1 MKNRLISNRL
11 IIGFLILWQSVVL
24 LLKWFTIQRF
34 PFSPTFPYAHDLIDQ
49 YGHRLLTT
57 NAFFDGVHYLTIAM
71 KGYEGTGLIQA
82 FFPLYPMLLR
92 VFSLGGVLN
101 PVIMGT
107 LVSLC
112 CLAVALM
119 ILRKLLILEEETDST
134 ILWTMIFIL
143 SSPTAFFWGMV
154 YSESL
159 FLLLSVLSF
168 YWAKKECWWL
178 AGIAG
183 MGAAMTRITGGFIFL
198 GLLRLYHQKH
208 KKINFNAVSVLLPIV
223 GLGIYMAYLYFT
235 FGDAL
240 MFFNVQSGF
249 GGGRETGRLILLYQV
264 FYRYLK
270 MLMSIPLQSW
280 AYYQV
285 VLELI
290 SAIFAMVGLIISYL
304 KIPRAYFWYVL
315 PAFILPTLTGTFS
328 SIPRYILVFFPVYW
342 AMAKISSNKLKLLIV
357 VIGILL
363 QLINL
368 WLFAQGRWVA

>member
-1 MKNRLISNRL
+1 
-11 IIGFLILWQSVVL
+11 
-24 LLKWFTIQRF
+24 
-34 PFSPTFPYAHDLIDQ
+34 
-49 YGHRLLTT
+49 
-57 NAFFDGVHYLTIAM
+57 
-71 KGYEGTGLIQA
+71 
-82 FFPLYPMLLR
+82 
-92 VFSLGGVLN
+92 
-101 PVIMGT
+101 
-107 LVSLC
+107 
-112 CLAVALM
+112 M
-119 ILRKLLILEEETDST
+119 ILRKLLILEEDTDST

-168 YWAKKECWWL
+168 YWAKKERWWL
-178 AGIAG
+178 AGLAG
-183 MGAAMTRITGGFIFL
+183 MMAAMTRITGVFIFL
-198 GLLRLYHQKH
+198 GLLWQYRQKQN
-208 KKINFNAVSVLLPIV
+208 KIQFNTLSTLLPIV
-223 GLGIYMAYLYFT
+223 GLGIYMTYLYFT

-240 MFFNVQSGF
+240 MFFNVQSEF

-285 VLELI
+285 LLELI

-328 SIPRYILVFFPVYW
+328 SMPRYILVFFPIYW
-342 AMAKISSNKLKLLIV
+342 AMAKFSSNKLKLLIV

-368 WLFAQGRWVA
+368 WLFTQGRWVA